1 MTVLVSLSDHW
12 AGMSADETSTAKGNE
27 DGNYL
32 MLLREFSAASQCTDL
47 QIRAIEAVTSFV
59 TSFQSS
65 SSYGASQ
72 PRGRW

>member
-1 MTVLVSLSDHW
+1 MISGLGRLPMRPPRLK
-12 AGMSADETSTAKGNE
+12 AMKMGII
-27 DGNYL
+27 L

-65 SSYGASQ
+65 GSYGASQ